1 MVNGL
6 KCRIELNG
14 HFPQECYAHNQCVQ
28 FPKLR
33 CDNSRPTSTFT
44 CVEGRLIGAYLE
56 TEGLQGLAASGGSLA
71 KIHSDRK

>member
-56 TEGLQGLAASGGSLA
+56 TEGRVQKFILNRLVE
-71 KIHSDRK
+71 